1 MSAWASM
8 AIRGANTIALL
19 LGFACCSLARINMW
33 SILINKPECLLPRNK
48 VVNDHLLRECQI
60 MRQWLNKAVPQPCIS
75 RASFPW
81 KINKAAI
88 CCVLCCC
95 KAFYLWLKKK
105 KVIIQGKLCSAVGC
119 LCFPPRSV
127 CSLGSVL
134 CNAASCSAAA
144 LWIAL
149 SIAEGSR
156 LVRLHWPAW
165 SSPLLRHPKAA
176 AQLDERAQAGTG
188 DISPERAPSTCCQR
202 SCPG

>member
-119 LCFPPRSV
+119 LCFPPPVLFARLDLCCV
-127 CSLGSVL
+127 TLRPVLQLLYGSPW
-134 CNAASCSAAA
+134 ASRR
-144 LWIAL
+144 
-149 SIAEGSR
+149 G
-156 LVRLHWPAW
+156 
-165 SSPLLRHPKAA
+165 
-176 AQLDERAQAGTG
+176 AGW
-188 DISPERAPSTCCQR
+188 
-202 SCPG
+202 